1 MHNATT
7 KQRQAALRRRLG
19 LFLVPRW
26 VRERRARLAQLRDD
40 VAAALG
46 MGSSAAEPT
55 PVFSGEAGV
64 TLSAHSTG
72 PAAGFSR
79 PATASGLQPAPAG
92 SGPQRTQVLTP
103 PPGPAAGFSRPPT
116 ASGTQPAPAGAGP
129 QQTQVLSGEDDGVFQ
144 AAETELAPASFAG
157 GPAAPAPRGAGRRAL
172 AVAVL
177 VAAIVAAVLLWLSR
191 SPASPLAERP
201 AQAAPEVAVAAA
213 AAPAPAAALAPAA
226 PAAPL
231 AAKAAVVVVR
241 GDTLWHLA
249 ATHLG
254 DPLRWREIHAANRT
268 LIQDP
273 DLIYPGQQ
281 LVIPAS

>member
-55 PVFSGEAGV
+55 PAFSGEAGV
-64 TLSAHSTG
+64 TLSAPSTGPAAGFFRPAAASGLQPPPAGSGTRTQVLAPSTG
-72 PAAGFSR
+72 PAAGFSGS
-79 PATASGLQPAPAG
+79 PTATGLQPAPAG
-92 SGPQRTQVLTP
+92 S
-103 PPGPAAGFSRPPT
+103 
-116 ASGTQPAPAGAGP
+116 GP
-129 QQTQVLSGEDDGVFQ
+129 QQTQVLSGEDDGVYQ
-144 AAETELAPASFAG
+144 AAATEVAPPSFAG
-157 GPAAPAPRGAGRRAL
+157 GPATPAARGAGRRAL

-177 VAAIVAAVLLWLSR
+177 VAAVIAALLLWLSR
-191 SPASPLAERP
+191 SPASPLAGRP
-201 AQAAPEVAVAAA
+201 AQAAPEVAVAAE
-213 AAPAPAAALAPAA
+213 AAPAPAAALAPAV

-231 AAKAAVVVVR
+231 AAKAAVAVVR

>member
-157 GPAAPAPRGAGRRAL
+157 GPAARGARRRAL

-177 VAAIVAAVLLWLSR
+177 VAAVIAAVLLWLSR

-201 AQAAPEVAVAAA
+201 AQAAPEVAAAA
-213 AAPAPAAALAPAA
+213 EAAPAPAAALAPAV

-231 AAKAAVVVVR
+231 AAKAAVVVR